1 MSQKKKVIVVGGGFA
16 GLTAA
21 RKLLKEG
28 FDVELIEKRDVLGG
42 KWSAWKDQDND
53 WIETGLHVF
62 FGAYEEIFDLMKELN
77 IYDRVHWKEHVLTY
91 TLDKG
96 ERFEFRTIDLPSPFH
111 LLPAV
116 FKNTYFTIKDKLSLG
131 KALFPMLFGSQEY
144 YDSQDQYTYQQW
156 HQKFEISDKML
167 KKMFLPMTLALKF
180 LPPEMISAK
189 IVLDVTG
196 TFLRKNT
203 ASRIGFLKGSPEEH
217 LTAPIAEDILKRG
230 GKIAKGL
237 KLQEVKLNEK
247 EEIGSL
253 VFSDENSNKF
263 ETSADYYVFAL
274 PIHNLKKVMPSV
286 WKEKYDYFKGLNEIE
301 SVPVY
306 TLHLWLDRQ
315 VSEIDN
321 VLFCP
326 DGHIPVYADLGNTT
340 KDYYNEGKS
349 RFQFCVAPAF
359 DLLHL
364 TDEEITNKIWN
375 DIKGVFP
382 KTAPEAKILKSKVV
396 RVPKSVYWPS
406 PSSDKLRVPQKSPI
420 SNLALAGGYTK
431 QKFYDSMEGAVRS
444 GNRAADAIIANDRSY
459 PWWVKD

>member
-28 FDVELIEKRDVLGG
+28 FEVELIEKRDVLGG
-42 KWSAWKDQDND
+42 KWSAWKDEQND

-77 IYDRVHWKEHVLTY
+77 IYDRVLWKEHVLTY
-91 TLDKG
+91 TLEKG

-116 FKNTYFTIKDKLSLG
+116 FKNTYFTILDKLSLG
-131 KALFPMLFGSQEY
+131 KALFPMLFGSKEY
-144 YDSQDQYTYQQW
+144 YESQDQFTYQQW
-156 HQKFEISDKML
+156 HQKFGISDKML

-180 LPPEMISAK
+180 LPPEKISAK

-196 TFLRKNT
+196 TFLRQNS
-203 ASRIGFLKGSPEEH
+203 ASKIGFLKGSPDEH
-217 LTAPIAEDILKRG
+217 LTAPIAEDIIKRG
-230 GKIAKGL
+230 GKISKGL
-237 KLQEVKLNEK
+237 KLEEVKLGEQDK
-247 EEIGSL
+247 IQSL
-253 VFSDENSNKF
+253 IFVDENSNKI

-274 PIHNLKKVMPSV
+274 PIHNLKKVMPSA
-286 WKEKYDYFKGLNEIE
+286 WKEKHDYFSGLNQIE
-301 SVPVY
+301 SVPVV

-315 VSEIDN
+315 VSGIDN

-326 DGHIPVYADLGNTT
+326 DGHIPVYADLNNTT
-340 KDYYNEGKS
+340 SDYKNGDKS

-359 DLLHL
+359 DLINLS
-364 TDEEITNKIWN
+364 DEEITNKIWN

-382 KTAPEAKILKSKVV
+382 ETAPQANVLKSKVV
-396 RVPKSVYWPS
+396 RVPKSVYWPA
-406 PSSDKLRVPQKSPI
+406 PNSDKLRVPQKSPI
-420 SNLALAGGYTK
+420 ANLALAGGYTK

-444 GNRAADAIIANDRSY
+444 GNRAADAIVAVDRSR
-459 PWWVKD
+459 PWWVTD